1 MKSLPKDNKLDAV
14 ICQCLW
20 KDTHT
25 EYKMQ
30 LHITYVENKCIIC
43 YASSNNW
50 SMCKQANTQQLMAY
64 IF

>member
-30 LHITYVENKCIIC
+30 LH
-43 YASSNNW
+43 
-50 SMCKQANTQQLMAY
+50 M
-64 IF
+64 